1 MSSDWSREE
10 VELIVA
16 DHLQML
22 TLELAGQS
30 YSKAAHRRNL
40 QRKLHGRSDGSIEF
54 KHCNIS
60 AVLNELGFPA
70 IEGYKPRRNYQRLLA
85 EVVAD
90 RLKLAGALVRTVA
103 ADVESPVAPPSV

>member
-60 AVLNELGFPA
+60 AILIHLGRPY
-70 IEGYKPRRNYQRLLA
+70 IRGYQPRGNFRLCWPKWWPRNCNRIPCWTKQC
-85 EVVAD
+85 
-90 RLKLAGALVRTVA
+90 
-103 ADVESPVAPPSV
+103 SPRCSTPPQSP